1 MSTFQ
6 LGWRQLWFIVGKD
19 LRSELRARQVWM
31 SMALF
36 SALVLVVF
44 YFAFDLRVENRAPVA
59 PGALWIAFV
68 FASVLGLGRTFAAE
82 QEHGAMDRLLLLP
95 VDRQVIFLAKL
106 IGNLIFLGVVEV
118 VAIPLFAAIYNLPI
132 LGGQLVVIVVL
143 GTVGIATMCTI
154 FAAVASATRAREIML
169 PLLVFPLLIPVVIG
183 AVRATQSLVIPV
195 VNDPPWP
202 GLLAAFDIIFVTLSA
217 LVFQYVVED

>member
-1 MSTFQ
+1 MNAFQ
-6 LGWRQLWFIVGKD
+6 TGWRQLWFIAGKD
-19 LRSELRARQVWM
+19 LRSELRARQIWV

-44 YFAFDLRVENRAPVA
+44 YFAFDLRVENRAAVA

-82 QEHGAMDRLLLLP
+82 QERGSMDRLLLCP

-118 VAIPLFAAIYNLPI
+118 VAVPLFAAIYNLPI
-132 LGGQLVVIVVL
+132 LGGALVVIVVL

-154 FAAVASATRAREIML
+154 FAAVAAATRAREVLL

-183 AVRATQSLVIPV
+183 AVRATQALAAPV
-195 VNDPPWP
+195 VNDPPWA

-217 LVFQYVVED
+217 LFFQFVVED

>member
-1 MSTFQ
+1 MRTVQ
-6 LGWRQLWFIVGKD
+6 IGWRQLWVIVGKD
-19 LRSELRARQVWM
+19 LRSELRARQVWAA
-31 SMALF
+31 MALF

-68 FASVLGLGRTFAAE
+68 FASVLGLGRTFTAE
-82 QEHGAMDRLLLLP
+82 QEHGAMDRLLLCP

-106 IGNLIFLGVVEV
+106 VGNLIFLAVVEL
-118 VAIPLFAAIYNLPI
+118 VAVPLFAAIYNLPI
-132 LGGQLVVIVVL
+132 LSGNLVVIVVL

-154 FAAVASATRAREIML
+154 FAAVASTTRAREIML

-183 AVRATQSLVIPV
+183 AVRATQSLVVPV

-202 GLLAAFDIIFVTLSA
+202 GLLAAFDVIFVSLSA

>member
-1 MSTFQ
+1 MRTFQ
-6 LGWRQLWFIVGKD
+6 TGWQQLWSIVGKD
-19 LRSELRARQVWM
+19 LRSELRARQVWVA
-31 SMALF
+31 MALF
-36 SALVLVVF
+36 SALVMIVF

-82 QEHGAMDRLLLLP
+82 QEHGVMDRLLLCP

-106 IGNLIFLGVVEV
+106 IGNLIFLAVVE
-118 VAIPLFAAIYNLPI
+118 AIAVPLFAAIYNLPI
-132 LGGQLVVIVVL
+132 LSGGLLVIVVL

-154 FAAVASATRAREIML
+154 FAAVASATRAREVIL

-183 AVRATQSLVIPV
+183 AVRATQSLLIPV

-202 GLLAAFDIIFVTLSA
+202 GLLAAFDVIFVTLSA
-217 LVFQYVVED
+217 LFFQFVVED

>member
-1 MSTFQ
+1 MNAFQ
-6 LGWRQLWFIVGKD
+6 LGWQQLWSIVGKD
-19 LRSELRARQVWM
+19 VRSELRSRQMWA

-44 YFAFDLRVENRAPVA
+44 YFAFDLRIENSAAIA
-59 PGALWIAFV
+59 PGALWVAFV

-82 QEHGAMDRLLLLP
+82 QEHGAMDRLLMCP

-106 IGNLIFLGVVEV
+106 VGNLLFLGAVEL
-118 VAIPLFAAIYNLPI
+118 VAVPLFAAIYNLPI
-132 LGGQLVVIVVL
+132 LSGGLLVIVVL
-143 GTVGIATMCTI
+143 GTVGIATMCTL
-154 FAAVASATRAREIML
+154 FAAVAATTRAREMLL

-183 AVRATQSLVIPV
+183 AVRATESLVAPI

-202 GLLAAFDIIFVTLSA
+202 GLLAAFDVIFVTLSA
-217 LVFQYVVED
+217 LFFQFVVED

>member
-1 MSTFQ
+1 MRTFQ
-6 LGWRQLWFIVGKD
+6 TGWRQLWVIVGKD
-19 LRSELRARQVWM
+19 LRSELRARQVWAA
-31 SMALF
+31 MALF

-68 FASVLGLGRTFAAE
+68 FASVLGLGRTFTAE
-82 QEHGAMDRLLLLP
+82 QEHGAMDRLLLCP

-106 IGNLIFLGVVEV
+106 VGNLIFLAVVEL
-118 VAIPLFAAIYNLPI
+118 VAVPLFAAIYNLPI
-132 LGGQLVVIVVL
+132 LSGNLVVIVVL

-154 FAAVASATRAREIML
+154 FAAVASTTRAREIML

-183 AVRATQSLVIPV
+183 AVRATQSLVVPV

-202 GLLAAFDIIFVTLSA
+202 GLLAAFDVIFVSLSA

>member
-1 MSTFQ
+1 MSSFQ
-6 LGWRQLWFIVGKD
+6 MGWRQLWSIVGKD
-19 LRSELRARQVWM
+19 LRSELRARQVWL

-82 QEHGAMDRLLLLP
+82 QEHGAMDRLLLCP

-106 IGNLIFLGVVEV
+106 IGNLIFLGVVET
-118 VAIPLFAAIYNLPI
+118 VAIPLFAAMYNLPI
-132 LGGQLVVIVVL
+132 LGGQLVVIVL
-143 GTVGIATMCTI
+143 FGTVGIATMCTI

-183 AVRATQSLVIPV
+183 AVRATQSLVVPV
-195 VNDPPWP
+195 VDDPPWP

-217 LVFQYVVED
+217 LFFQYVVED

>member
-183 AVRATQSLVIPV
+183 AVRATQSLVMPV

>member
-6 LGWRQLWFIVGKD
+6 MGWRQLWFIVGKD

>member
-1 MSTFQ
+1 MRTVQ
-6 LGWRQLWFIVGKD
+6 IGWQQLWSIVGKD
-19 LRSELRARQVWM
+19 LRSELRARQVWVA
-31 SMALF
+31 MALF
-36 SALVLVVF
+36 SALVMIVF

-82 QEHGAMDRLLLLP
+82 QEHGAMDRLLLCP

-106 IGNLIFLGVVEV
+106 IGNLIFLAVVE
-118 VAIPLFAAIYNLPI
+118 AIAVPLFAAIYNLPI
-132 LGGQLVVIVVL
+132 LSGGLVVIVAL

-154 FAAVASATRAREIML
+154 FAAVASATRAREVVL

-183 AVRATQSLVIPV
+183 AVRATQSLLVPV

-202 GLLAAFDIIFVTLSA
+202 GLLAAYDVIFVTLSA
-217 LVFQYVVED
+217 LFFQFVVED

>member
-1 MSTFQ
+1 MSAFQ
-6 LGWRQLWFIVGKD
+6 MGWRQLWSIVGKD
-19 LRSELRARQVWM
+19 LRSEMRARQVWL

-82 QEHGAMDRLLLLP
+82 QEHGAMDRLLLCP

-106 IGNLIFLGVVEV
+106 IGNLIFLGVVEA
-118 VAIPLFAAIYNLPI
+118 VAIPLFAAMYNLPI
-132 LGGQLVVIVVL
+132 LGGQLVVIVL
-143 GTVGIATMCTI
+143 FGTVGIATMCTI

-183 AVRATQSLVIPV
+183 AVRATQSLVVPV

-217 LVFQYVVED
+217 LFFQYVVED

>member
-1 MSTFQ
+1 MSTFRT
-6 LGWRQLWFIVGKD
+6 GWRQLWSIVGKD
-19 LRSELRARQVWM
+19 LRSERRARQVWVA
-31 SMALF
+31 MALF
-36 SALVLVVF
+36 SALVMVVF

-82 QEHGAMDRLLLLP
+82 QEHGAMDRLLLCP

-106 IGNLIFLGVVEV
+106 VGNLIFLAVVE
-118 VAIPLFAAIYNLPI
+118 AIAVPLFAAIYNLPI
-132 LGGQLVVIVVL
+132 LSGALLVIVVL

-154 FAAVASATRAREIML
+154 FAAVAAATRAREVML

-183 AVRATQSLVIPV
+183 AVRATQSLLIPV
-195 VNDPPWP
+195 ANDPPWP
-202 GLLAAFDIIFVTLSA
+202 GLLAAFDVIFVTLSA
-217 LVFQYVVED
+217 LFFQFVVED

>member
-1 MSTFQ
+1 
-6 LGWRQLWFIVGKD
+6 
-19 LRSELRARQVWM
+19 
-31 SMALF
+31 
-36 SALVLVVF
+36 
-44 YFAFDLRVENRAPVA
+44 
-59 PGALWIAFV
+59 
-68 FASVLGLGRTFAAE
+68 
-82 QEHGAMDRLLLLP
+82 MDRLLLCP
-95 VDRQVIFLAKL
+95 VDRQIIFLAKL
-106 IGNLIFLGVVEV
+106 VGNLVFLGVVEA
-118 VAIPLFAAIYNLPI
+118 VAVPLFAAIYNLPI

-143 GTVGIATMCTI
+143 GSIGIATMCTI
-154 FAAVASATRAREIML
+154 FAAVAATTRAREIML

>member
-1 MSTFQ
+1 MSAFQ
-6 LGWRQLWFIVGKD
+6 MGWRQLWSIVGKD
-19 LRSELRARQVWM
+19 LRSEMRARQVWL

-82 QEHGAMDRLLLLP
+82 QEHGAMDRLLLCP

-106 IGNLIFLGVVEV
+106 IGNLIFLGVVEA
-118 VAIPLFAAIYNLPI
+118 VAIPLFAAMYNLPI
-132 LGGQLVVIVVL
+132 LGGQLVVIVL
-143 GTVGIATMCTI
+143 FGTVGIATMCTI

-169 PLLVFPLLIPVVIG
+169 PLLVFPLLMPVVIG
-183 AVRATQSLVIPV
+183 AVRATQSLVVPV

-217 LVFQYVVED
+217 LFFQYVVED

>member
-1 MSTFQ
+1 MRTFQ
-6 LGWRQLWFIVGKD
+6 SGWQQLWSIVGKD
-19 LRSELRARQVWM
+19 LRSELRARQVWVA
-31 SMALF
+31 MALF
-36 SALVLVVF
+36 SALVMIVF

-82 QEHGAMDRLLLLP
+82 QEHGAMDRLLLCP

-106 IGNLIFLGVVEV
+106 IGNLIFLAVVEAFAV
-118 VAIPLFAAIYNLPI
+118 PLFAAIYNLPI
-132 LGGQLVVIVVL
+132 LSGGLVVIVVL

-154 FAAVASATRAREIML
+154 FAAVASATRAREVIL

-183 AVRATQSLVIPV
+183 AVRATQSLLVPV

-202 GLLAAFDIIFVTLSA
+202 GLLAAFDVIFVTLSA
-217 LVFQYVVED
+217 LFFQFVVED

>member
-1 MSTFQ
+1 MRTFQ
-6 LGWRQLWFIVGKD
+6 TGWQQLWSIVGKD
-19 LRSELRARQVWM
+19 LRSELRARQVWVA
-31 SMALF
+31 MALF
-36 SALVLVVF
+36 SALVMIVF

-82 QEHGAMDRLLLLP
+82 QEHGAMDRLLLCP

-106 IGNLIFLGVVEV
+106 IGNLIFLAVVE
-118 VAIPLFAAIYNLPI
+118 AIAVPLFAAIYNLPI
-132 LGGQLVVIVVL
+132 LSGGLVVIVVL

-154 FAAVASATRAREIML
+154 FAAVASATRAREVIL

-183 AVRATQSLVIPV
+183 AVRATQSLLIPV

-202 GLLAAFDIIFVTLSA
+202 GLLAAFDVIFVTLSV
-217 LVFQYVVED
+217 LFFQFVVED

>member
-1 MSTFQ
+1 MRTFQ
-6 LGWRQLWFIVGKD
+6 TGWQQLWSIVGKD
-19 LRSELRARQVWM
+19 LRSELRARQVWVA
-31 SMALF
+31 MALF
-36 SALVLVVF
+36 SALVMIVF

-68 FASVLGLGRTFAAE
+68 FASILGLGRTFAAE
-82 QEHGAMDRLLLLP
+82 QEHGAMDRLLLCP

-106 IGNLIFLGVVEV
+106 IGNLIFLAVVE
-118 VAIPLFAAIYNLPI
+118 AIAVPLFAAIYNLPI
-132 LGGQLVVIVVL
+132 LSGGLVVIVVL

-154 FAAVASATRAREIML
+154 FAAVASATRAREVIL

-183 AVRATQSLVIPV
+183 AVRATQSLLIPV

-202 GLLAAFDIIFVTLSA
+202 GLLAAFDVIFVTLSA
-217 LVFQYVVED
+217 LFFQFVVED